1 MFKYLALIPARGGSK
16 GIPRKN
22 LIPLAGKPLIQH
34 TIDSAKQ
41 SKYID
46 AIHLSSDSEEIM
58 DLAKSLNISVPY
70 KRPDNISSDITPA
83 IDVILYH
90 IDWVKESLG
99 EEIESI
105 VYLQPTSPI
114 RSIDLI
120 DNSIKEYE
128 RLHSKSLVAICEC
141 SQHPYETVMLCNN
154 KLKFIPQDQVYKRRQ
169 DYPPFYFISGALY
182 IFNCAFIKEHKR
194 LTDENTNYIVTTKEE
209 GIDIDD
215 IVDLK
220 FAEFI
225 LSGN

>member
-1 MFKYLALIPARGGSK
+1 MIKYLALIPARGGSK

-22 LIPLAGKPLIQH
+22 LISLAGKPLIQH
-34 TIDSAKQ
+34 TFDSALQ

-46 AIHLSSDSEEIM
+46 AIHLTSDSDEIM
-58 DLAKSLNISVPY
+58 DLAKSLNVSAPY
-70 KRPDNISSDITPA
+70 KRPDNIASDTTSA
-83 IDVILYH
+83 LDVILYH
-90 IDWVKESLG
+90 INWVKENLG
-99 EEIESI
+99 EEIENI

-128 RLHSKSLVAICEC
+128 RLQSKSLVAICEC
-141 SQHPYETVMLCNN
+141 SQHPYEMVMLSNN
-154 KLKFIPQDQVYKRRQ
+154 KIKSIPQDDVYRRRQ

-182 IFNCAFIKEHKR
+182 IFTCSFVEEHKR
-194 LTDENTNYIVTTKEE
+194 LTDENTNYIITTKEE

-215 IVDLK
+215 IIDLK

-225 LSGN
+225 LGGN